1 MDNASFLENKFETLQ
16 NHLDEESDSELIY
29 DYDRK
34 KSEELTD
41 DLVLI
46 DSEEKSNDSSD
57 GFDDINLE
65 SEKKQVLVGNDK
77 TPENE
82 LANNED
88 FIGFGFLSEDDSEE
102 ILNSDNDL
110 SNGDYAHRG
119 HQTLCIRGL
128 KIMIILSKRK

>member
-1 MDNASFLENKFETLQ
+1 M
-16 NHLDEESDSELIY
+16 
-29 DYDRK
+29 
-34 KSEELTD
+34 TD

-46 DSEEKSNDSSD
+46 DSEEESNDSSD

-102 ILNSDNDL
+102 ILNPIMTCL
-110 SNGDYAHRG
+110 MVTMPMEG